1 MRYLKI
7 LLLIMI
13 LYSNVSDA
21 ENTLPANFLETLLH
35 TEPKHFNR
43 ILANPKKY
51 RVQIIYTQ
59 IERDQQ
65 NLLHLTTS
73 TYQPSKQFYYPASL
87 VKLPI
92 AALALEKI
100 HQLAI
105 PELTKETTMVTQA
118 DYACQTS
125 QKRDNATSSGLATI
139 ATYIKKALIMS
150 DNEAYNRLYE
160 FLGQQYINER
170 LWSMSYHDA
179 HVLRRLNPAC
189 NTEQNRH
196 TNPITFYDNEQ
207 IIYKQPALFNSKDYT
222 QTINLKEK
230 NAKVGKINYTESR
243 KKLYE
248 PMDFTEF
255 NFIPLSDLHNMLIS
269 IIFPDSMPQFR
280 RFQLTNTDYS
290 FLKETLATLPRESD
304 IQEYHHYPDNTRKFL
319 LLGNSTHLDKNIRIF
334 NKVGLSYGFIS
345 DVAYILDEVNKIEFF
360 LSATLYVNENET
372 MNDNHYE
379 YDTIGKPFMKHLGQL
394 IYQYEKQR

>member
-1 MRYLKI
+1 
-7 LLLIMI
+7 MI
-13 LYSNVSDA
+13 LHSNVSGA
-21 ENTLPANFLETLLH
+21 EDTLPINFLETLLK
-35 TEPKHFNR
+35 TEPAHFNR

-59 IERDQQ
+59 VERDQQ
-65 NLLHLTTS
+65 NLVHLTTF

-105 PELTKETTMVTQA
+105 PELIKDSDMITQA
-118 DYACQTS
+118 NYACQTP
-125 QKRDNATSSGLATI
+125 QKRDNASDSGLPTLS
-139 ATYIKKALIMS
+139 TYIKKALIMS

-170 LWSMSYHDA
+170 LWAMSYHDA
-179 HVLRRLNPAC
+179 HILRRFNPAC

-196 TNPITFYDNEQ
+196 TNAITFYDKNKR
-207 IIYKQPALFNSKDYT
+207 IIYQQPALFNAEDYT
-222 QTINLKEK
+222 QIINLKEK

-255 NFIPLSDLHNMLIS
+255 NFIPLSDLHNILIS
-269 IIFPDSMPQFR
+269 IIYPETMPQFR
-280 RFQLTNTDYS
+280 RFQLTNADYS

-304 IQEYHHYPDNTRKFL
+304 IQEYHSYPDNIRKFL

-345 DVAYILDEVNKIEFF
+345 DVAYILDKVNKIEFF

-379 YDTIGKPFMKHLGQL
+379 YDTIGKPFMQHLGQL